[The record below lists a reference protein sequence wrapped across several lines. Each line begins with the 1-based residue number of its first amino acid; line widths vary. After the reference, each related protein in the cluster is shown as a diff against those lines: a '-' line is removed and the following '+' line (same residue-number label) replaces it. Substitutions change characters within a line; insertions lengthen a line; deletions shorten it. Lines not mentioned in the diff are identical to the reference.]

1 MILFSIVFLMFFNIY
16 VSMELYKVDNFLPRL
31 MYIVYLA
38 IGSALLAFNIDAFIM
53 ENMVRLVTVIELG
66 IS

>member
-66 IS
+66 VS

>member
-16 VSMELYKVDNFLPRL
+16 VCMELYKADSFLSRL
-31 MYIVYLA
+31 IYIVYLA
-38 IGSALLAFNIDAFIM
+38 VGSALLAFNIDAFVM
-53 ENMVRLVTVIELG
+53 ENMVHLVAIIKLG

>member
-16 VSMELYKVDNFLPRL
+16 VSMELYKADSFLSRL
-31 MYIVYLA
+31 MYIAYLA

-53 ENMVRLVTVIELG
+53 KNMVRLVTVIELG
-66 IS
+66 VS

>member
-16 VSMELYKVDNFLPRL
+16 VSMELYKADSFLSRL
-31 MYIVYLA
+31 MYIAYLA

-66 IS
+66 VS

>member
-16 VSMELYKVDNFLPRL
+16 VSMELYKADSFLSRL
-31 MYIVYLA
+31 MYIAYLA

-53 ENMVRLVTVIELG
+53 ENMIRLVTVIELG
-66 IS
+66 VS

>member
-53 ENMVRLVTVIELG
+53 ENIVRLVTAIELG
-66 IS
+66 VS